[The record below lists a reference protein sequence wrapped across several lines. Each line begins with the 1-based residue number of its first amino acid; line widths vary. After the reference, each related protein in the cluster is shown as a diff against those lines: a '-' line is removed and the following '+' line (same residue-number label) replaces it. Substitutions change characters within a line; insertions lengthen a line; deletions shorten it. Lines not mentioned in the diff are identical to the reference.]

1 MYREKVEEEH
11 VGKDQIGTGAK
22 YVELFLGLSISADGR
37 DRDVPLIFA
46 CDRDG
51 ADHSVPIWL

>member
-1 MYREKVEEEH
+1 M
-11 VGKDQIGTGAK
+11 
-22 YVELFLGLSISADGR
+22 ELFLGLSISADGR

-51 ADHSVPIWL
+51 ADYSGGSEVVES